1 MIKNFIKNIK
11 EDPLNF
17 IVDFAALLAIMI
29 FGYGLLLFGAIITGN
44 V

>member
-1 MIKNFIKNIK
+1 MIRKFIENIK

-17 IVDFAALLAIMI
+17 IVEFSALVAIMI
-29 FGYGLLLFGAIITGN
+29 FGYGLLLFGAIISGN